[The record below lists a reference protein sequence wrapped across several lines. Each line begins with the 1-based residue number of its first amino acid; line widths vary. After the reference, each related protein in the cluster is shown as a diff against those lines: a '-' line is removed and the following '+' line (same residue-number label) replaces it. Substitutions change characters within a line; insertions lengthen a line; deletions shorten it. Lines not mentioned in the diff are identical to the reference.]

1 MEINTSDL
9 SSPINATAI
18 KAAETSTTPSTP
30 ATTENSSAS
39 TLQST
44 DTDTVSF
51 SAAAI
56 TLSTST
62 DNESTEVGPEADI
75 DPQQQID
82 QLQSSIDQD
91 PSQAIYAQAGKVTDT
106 AVKSLLG

>member
-1 MEINTSDL
+1 MEINTSGL
-9 SSPINATAI
+9 SSTINATAI
-18 KAAETSTTPSTP
+18 KAAETSTTP

-62 DNESTEVGPEADI
+62 DNENTEVGPETDI

>member
-9 SSPINATAI
+9 SSTISTTAI
-18 KAAETSTTPSTP
+18 KSTKTSTT
-30 ATTENSSAS
+30 ATTENSNAG
-39 TLQST
+39 TLQGT
-44 DTDTVSF
+44 NIDTVRF

-56 TLSTST
+56 ALTTST
-62 DNESTEVGPEADI
+62 DNESTKVAPETNI

-91 PSQAIYAQAGKVTDT
+91 PNQAIYAQAGKVTDT